1 MSCSR
6 GLSRYDGFAAL
17 AMQEIFLQENEV
29 KLKMIDRLLSALSVT
44 AVCYFLAVTVL
55 AILSLHYLIFV
66 VRH

>member
-6 GLSRYDGFAAL
+6 GLSHHDGFAAL

-29 KLKMIDRLLSALSVT
+29 KLKMIDRLLSALLVT
-44 AVCYFLAVTVL
+44 AVCYFLAVAVL